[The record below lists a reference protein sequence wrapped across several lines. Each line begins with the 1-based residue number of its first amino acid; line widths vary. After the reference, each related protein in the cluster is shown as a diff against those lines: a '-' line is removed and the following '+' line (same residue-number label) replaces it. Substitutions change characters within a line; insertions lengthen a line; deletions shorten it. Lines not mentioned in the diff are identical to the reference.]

1 VSLVRK
7 HSVTIRGHRTSFSLE
22 QPFLDEL
29 RAIAAARGLTLAALI
44 ATVDEGRSREA
55 NLSSALRIF
64 VLEQAKRGAAANP
77 IEAGTRQPSE

>member
-1 VSLVRK
+1 MSLVRK

-29 RAIAAARGLTLAALI
+29 RAIAAARGTTLAGLVAE
-44 ATVDEGRSREA
+44 VDEGRPREA

-64 VLEQAKRGAAANP
+64 VLDQTKRNSAP
-77 IEAGTRQPSE
+77 AGMQDRP